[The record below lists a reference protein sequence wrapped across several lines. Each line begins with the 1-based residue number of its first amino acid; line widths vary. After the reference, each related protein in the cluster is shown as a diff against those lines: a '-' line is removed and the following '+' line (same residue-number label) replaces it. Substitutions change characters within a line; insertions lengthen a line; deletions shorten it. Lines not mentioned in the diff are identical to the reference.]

1 MHEFFARSCGLR
13 KMKAEISRIGKNFEA
28 RFSPP
33 ICTKSQAVCTRF
45 TGRFLFNLICPKFKM
60 VTHLSGRHIREE
72 LLRLIAIPYT
82 ILLLRCI
89 LIDLH
94 CGQN

>member
-33 ICTKSQAVCTRF
+33 ICTKSKAVCTRF
-45 TGRFLFNLICPKFKM
+45 TGRFLFNTICPNY
-60 VTHLSGRHIREE
+60 LSENTGDTSNPADTSVR
-72 LLRLIAIPYT
+72 T
-82 ILLLRCI
+82 
-89 LIDLH
+89 
-94 CGQN
+94 